1 MQWDIVHKTCSK
13 KHISLVLDDVFSW
26 LFLLLIG
33 RFVFYEGFAMRKL
46 SFVIPWVC
54 SGPI

>member
-46 SFVIPWVC
+46 SIVIHWVC